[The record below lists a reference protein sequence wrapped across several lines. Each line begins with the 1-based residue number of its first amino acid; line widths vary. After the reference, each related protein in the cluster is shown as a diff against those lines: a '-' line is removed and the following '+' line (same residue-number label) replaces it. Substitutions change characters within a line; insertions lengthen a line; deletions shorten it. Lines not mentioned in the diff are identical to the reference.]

1 MARWHSCNILQ
12 IAPDANRLWQF
23 DAKGGGFVLN
33 REHQGPSLPARFVA
47 KSWSSLWQP
56 RLNVAWL
63 PPESV
68 FLRVIELPKSNFDE
82 TLAMVE
88 LQLEKL
94 SPMPVT
100 QIVWTIHVLPQPAG
114 SEATAGNLQTIIV
127 VIAARNAVEEFLGK
141 LEGRGFLA
149 DRLEAPFLDQL
160 EMDGSSRQPAAP
172 KLHEGGSEAEADAWI
187 YPLLL
192 GGQNAALVAWWCG
205 GTLRNLSFV
214 TLPPAADRT
223 AELKKQLAQLAW
235 SGELEGWLAGPP
247 NWHLVADP
255 VNAAEWETALREV
268 LGEPVRVSQP
278 LPPADL
284 AGRTARRAAAASK
297 RVNLLPAEFSA
308 RYQQQFV
315 DRLWL
320 HGLGAAGILYAMGV
334 VIYFCATGLLAMQ
347 THKVEQA
354 VAGISGSYTNAI
366 QLKARYGVL
375 RERQELKYAA
385 LDCWKV
391 IAEQLPEGISLQRF
405 SFADGR
411 KLSLNGT
418 CGSDQIN
425 LITEKGAF
433 YDSVRKAKLDG
444 QPMFNPNPT
453 SADQL
458 TYRTMGNKAT
468 WNFGLELQRTEAEP

>member
-23 DAKGGGFVLN
+23 DARGGGFALN
-33 REHQGPSLPARFVA
+33 REHHGPSLPSRTVA

-56 RLNVAWL
+56 KLNVAWL
-63 PPESV
+63 PPESA

-100 QIVWTIHVLPQPAG
+100 QIVWTMHVLPQPAG
-114 SEATAGNLQTIIV
+114 GVATAANLQTIIV

-141 LEGRGFLA
+141 LEGQGFLA
-149 DRLEAPFLDQL
+149 DRLETPFLDQL
-160 EMDGSSRQPAAP
+160 EMDGSSR
-172 KLHEGGSEAEADAWI
+172 ESGSEADAWI

-192 GGQNAALVAWWCG
+192 GSQKAALVAWWCG
-205 GTLRNLSFV
+205 GALRNLSLV
-214 TLPPAADRT
+214 TLPPEGGRA
-223 AELKKQLAQLAW
+223 AELKKQLALLAW
-235 SGELEGWLAGPP
+235 SGELEGWLLTPP
-247 NWHLVADP
+247 KWHLVADP
-255 VNAAEWETALREV
+255 VNAAEWENALREG

-284 AGRTARRAAAASK
+284 AGRTARRAAAASE
-297 RVNLLPAEFSA
+297 RANLLPAEFSA
-308 RYQQQFV
+308 RYRQQFF

-320 HGLGAAGILYAMGV
+320 RGLGATGVLYAVGV
-334 VIYFCATGLLAMQ
+334 VIYFCAVGVLSYRTQG
-347 THKVEQA
+347 VERQ
-354 VAGISGSYTNAI
+354 VAALSGSYTNAI

-375 RERQELKYAA
+375 KERQELKYAA

-405 SFADGR
+405 SFADGS
-411 KLSLNGT
+411 KISLNGT
-418 CGSDQIN
+418 CESDQIG
-425 LITEKGAF
+425 LITEKDGF
-433 YDSVRKAKLDG
+433 YDSVRKAKLNG
-444 QPMFNPNPT
+444 QPMFNPN
-453 SADQL
+453 SNNGEQL
-458 TYRTMGNKAT
+458 TYRQNGNKVT
-468 WNFGLELQRTEAEP
+468 WNFGLELQHTEAEP